1 MSVKTLPDQITDL
14 LIALV
19 YIGKLVPGDKLPPER
34 QLAKY
39 LGVDRTSLRMA
50 LRTLTRMRV
59 VHTLQGSG
67 IKILDY
73 KRDGNL
79 GFLSDL
85 YQINELELGGDFL
98 LSGLDFFS
106 HAMPA
111 AMKMSVE
118 KGTKNSQGRIL
129 GVVHKMYQSM
139 QNGDS
144 QRELAKLDVELID
157 TLLESTGNVFMQVA
171 GSSSRQIRQ
180 ALTEKSYEL
189 IDVKVHLDWLVGMM
203 MRIVSGV
210 SDIDKMVRQYA
221 EYIDKITKPL
231 KKYLLTLPKEPR
243 LIASPLHNG
252 KNIMDLDDIMNKSS
266 KNIDSELFNNELSN
280 NELLSAND

>member
-1 MSVKTLPDQITDL
+1 
-14 LIALV
+14 
-19 YIGKLVPGDKLPPER
+19 
-34 QLAKY
+34 
-39 LGVDRTSLRMA
+39 
-50 LRTLTRMRV
+50 MRV

-210 SDIDKMVRQYA
+210 LDIDEMVRQYA

>member
-1 MSVKTLPDQITDL
+1 MIIKKMSVKTLPDQITDL

-59 VHTLQGSG
+59 VRTLQGSG

-73 KRDGNL
+73 KRDANL
-79 GFLSDL
+79 GFLSDV
-85 YQINELELGGDFL
+85 YQINELELGADFL
-98 LSGLDFFS
+98 LSGLEFFS
-106 HAMPA
+106 HVMPV
-111 AMKMSVE
+111 AMKMSVA
-118 KGTKNSQGRIL
+118 KGAKSSQGKIL
-129 GVVHKMYQSM
+129 SIVHKMHQSL
-139 QNGDS
+139 QNGDN

-189 IDVKVHLDWLVGMM
+189 IDVKLHLDWLVAMM
-203 MRIVSGV
+203 MRMVSGV
-210 SDIDKMVRQYA
+210 LDIDEMMRQYV
-221 EYIDKITKPL
+221 EYIDKITEPL
-231 KKYLLTLPKEPR
+231 KNHLLTFPREPR

-252 KNIMDLDDIMNKSS
+252 NNIMDLDEIMNKSP
-266 KNIDSELFNNELSN
+266 KNIDSELLT
-280 NELLSAND
+280 DVG